1 MLNIEKI
8 RNRIADELKTWD
20 QPSIAVGII
29 KDGEVLLNEGFGFRD
44 VENQLPAGPD
54 TMYQIGSCSKSFT
67 AAAAALL
74 VDRGLLDWDK
84 PVVEYLPWLRFK
96 DDFVTAHATTRDML
110 CFRTGLPR
118 HDAYWIDGPVTRRG
132 MAENIRN
139 MQPGWSFRSTWCYQN
154 TTCTAIGV
162 LIEEL
167 SGMTWEEFLTKEFL
181 EPLGMTRTTFY
192 VDAISADPD
201 HGVPYERDLPTDM
214 NGYKPCP
221 FLKSDREDMAKGIGA
236 PYGPAGSIMSTTSD
250 MLKWLSFNLN
260 NGKVGDKQL
269 VSEANMKEI
278 HKPQM
283 LLSQPLLVAFPHQD
297 FFSYGMGWFVETHRG
312 HVMVEHG
319 GNINGFSALMTMIP
333 DQDLGIVTL
342 TNFNNSFD
350 TYATAFSI
358 VDDCL
363 GADDVDWNEYFRKLI
378 ADVFASQ
385 PAQMEAMN
393 GKPVPGTSPSHP
405 LEAYAGTYTNAC
417 YGDMVISCKEDKL
430 YFLYNKAES
439 PLKHFH
445 YDAFQVDDP
454 RALFSDMVIYFQTAK
469 DGTVGSLSM
478 AIALNP
484 EIPDEVFVRKT
495 EDKE

>member
-1 MLNIEKI
+1 MLNIDEI
-8 RNRIADELKTWD
+8 RSSIGKELELWD

-29 KDGEVLLNEGFGFRD
+29 KDGEILMNEGFGFADR
-44 VENQLPAGPD
+44 EKQLRAGAD

-118 HDAYWIDGPVTRRG
+118 HDAYWIDGPTTRRG

-167 SGMTWEEFLTKEFL
+167 TGMTWEEFITKEFL

-192 VDAISADPD
+192 VDAISSDPD
-201 HGVPYERDLPTDM
+201 HGTPYERNLPTDLH
-214 NGYKPCP
+214 GYQPCD
-221 FLKSDREDMAKGIGA
+221 FLKSDVEDMEKGIGA
-236 PYGPAGSIMSTTSD
+236 PYGPAGSIMSTVND
-250 MLKWLSFNLN
+250 MLKWIRFNLE
-260 NGKVGDKQL
+260 NGKCGDKQL
-269 VSEANMKEI
+269 VSEENMKEI
-278 HKPQM
+278 HKAQM
-283 LLSQPLLVAFPHQD
+283 LLSAPLLAPFPHQD

-312 HVMVEHG
+312 HIMVEHG

-333 DQDLGIVTL
+333 DRNLGIVTL

-350 TYATAFSI
+350 TYATAFSV
-358 VDDCL
+358 VDADL
-363 GADDVDWNEYFRKLI
+363 GADDLNWNEYFRKLI
-378 ADVFASQ
+378 ADVMASQ

-393 GKPVPGTSPSHP
+393 GKPVEGTSPSHP
-405 LEAYAGTYTNAC
+405 LADYTGTYHNAC
-417 YGDMVISCKEDKL
+417 YGDMVISEKDGKL
-430 YFLYNKAES
+430 QFWYNKCAS
-439 PLKHFH
+439 PMKHFH
-445 YDAFQVDDP
+445 YDAFQVEDP
-454 RALFSDMVIYFQTAK
+454 RALFADMVVYFKTGK
-469 DGTVGSLSM
+469 NGSVESLSM
-478 AIALNP
+478 GIALNP
-484 EIPDEVFVRKT
+484 EIPDEVFVK
-495 EDKE
+495 K